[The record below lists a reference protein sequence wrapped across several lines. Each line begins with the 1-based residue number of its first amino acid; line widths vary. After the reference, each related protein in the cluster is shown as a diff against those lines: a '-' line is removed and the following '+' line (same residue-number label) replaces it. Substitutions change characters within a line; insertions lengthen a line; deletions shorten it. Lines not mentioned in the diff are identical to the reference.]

1 MQESGEF
8 EQKRRAQ
15 QVTWMWTMLED
26 RLRMRLRADAGVKRH
41 VAALEARV
49 ANGELTP
56 TLAVEEI
63 AQMLGV

>member
-1 MQESGEF
+1 
-8 EQKRRAQ
+8 
-15 QVTWMWTMLED
+15 
-26 RLRMRLRADAGVKRH
+26 LRSDASVKRH

-49 ANGELTP
+49 ANGELAP

>member
-1 MQESGEF
+1 MQASGAF
-8 EQKRRAQ
+8 EAKRRAQ
-15 QVTWMWTMLED
+15 QVKWMWTMLED
-26 RLRMRLRADAGVKRH
+26 RLRARLRADANVKRH

-49 ANGELTP
+49 AKGELAP